1 MSLWLGQEIQTVS
14 RQAYLAKTV
23 KHFHVAAGILRD
35 AAGRVLIAER
45 LCDGSLNGLWEFPG
59 GKIDPGETA
68 VAALERELAEELGI
82 DVTASRPFMDLRH
95 DYPDYSVKLEF
106 FLVTGWQGEPKGL
119 EGQQL
124 RWVDTADLNAEEL
137 LPADAPLVT
146 ALRNLP

>member
-1 MSLWLGQEIQTVS
+1 M
-14 RQAYLAKTV
+14 RARPAKAV

-59 GKIDPGETA
+59 GKIGPGETA
-68 VAALERELAEELGI
+68 AAALERELAEELGI
-82 DVTASRPFMDLRH
+82 DVTASRPFMDLCH

-106 FLVTGWQGEPKGL
+106 FLVTGWQGEPSGL
-119 EGQQL
+119 EGQQI
-124 RWVDTADLNAEEL
+124 RWVDTSDLNADEL
-137 LPADAPLVT
+137 LPADAPLIT